1 MNYYHQFCWAHSIA
15 YQVLRFYCEFRVH
28 IFLFLTINDF
38 CFTRNHT
45 LIFCRS
51 SNNVPRNNL
60 HLFESLTIIRSE
72 FAFGCTVCFDYIVC
86 YFSNHNYL
94 VLTINLFRGTPST
107 FVQAV
112 FLQTVAVYMCHLLF
126 ESLFSKKKKY
136 INTDQSQMTFSCTFF
151 FFFFNFDLQNIY
163 YSVLRRM

>member
-1 MNYYHQFCWAHSIA
+1 MTFVPQKWL
-15 YQVLRFYCEFRVH
+15 V
-28 IFLFLTINDF
+28 D
-38 CFTRNHT
+38 
-45 LIFCRS
+45 FCRS
-51 SNNVPRNNL
+51 SNNFPRNTS

-72 FAFGCTVCFDYIVC
+72 FAFGCTVCFNYVVR
-86 YFSNHNYL
+86 YFSHRNFL
-94 VLTINLFRGTPST
+94 VHTIKLFRGTPST

-151 FFFFNFDLQNIY
+151 FFFFSFDLQNIY
-163 YSVLRRM
+163 NSVLRGI